1 MKSIYLILFIC
12 ICVPIYAQDV
22 VTPPSSATPPS
33 TTTTS
38 NALPP
43 TMPAATQVP
52 ASEVV
57 NAPSGTPSQS
67 GQSPFS
73 LGGLSSAD
81 NSAILNMLNSQAN
94 LTDLTGKKVDE
105 AQQRLIRSRFE
116 KYLNTPPAA
125 SAEDI
130 AYNQLLVD
138 ISQRLAGKG
147 GGSDNERTIDA
158 WRMLFNA
165 ENYPMDDNL
174 CRTIA
179 DKVVNFWQTTR
190 KIEKLLLQNEAL
202 EKDRTRKES
211 GIRII
216 SSMDRRDFIDMM
228 RGKDAT
234 PPPHLA
240 IMKWIQLKNALR
252 RRKRKFRKISRM
264 KQLLELTKNWIFRA
278 L

>member
-33 TTTTS
+33 PTTTS

-43 TMPAATQVP
+43 TMPAATQAP
-52 ASEVV
+52 ASEIV
-57 NAPSGTPSQS
+57 NDPSSGMPSQS

-147 GGSDNERTIDA
+147 GGSDN
-158 WRMLFNA
+158 
-165 ENYPMDDNL
+165 
-174 CRTIA
+174 
-179 DKVVNFWQTTR
+179 
-190 KIEKLLLQNEAL
+190 
-202 EKDRTRKES
+202 
-211 GIRII
+211 
-216 SSMDRRDFIDMM
+216 
-228 RGKDAT
+228 
-234 PPPHLA
+234 
-240 IMKWIQLKNALR
+240 
-252 RRKRKFRKISRM
+252 
-264 KQLLELTKNWIFRA
+264 
-278 L
+278 